1 MRQSTK
7 TTFIATI
14 RRRAGLDRHGLPA
27 GARAGSSWA
36 GRFRLGLGGA
46 DSERECSAEG
56 GLGVVGQGAGVVA
69 EAFGGLVA
77 GEGDLR
83 GEAGGGFVGS
93 AVDEE
98 VAELV
103 GDLLHL
109 HRVAGAQFRVLLD
122 ELEVAG
128 GGLGGGGWLGAGG
141 EGG

>member
-56 GLGVVGQGAGVVA
+56 GLGFVDQGAWVVA

-83 GEAGGGFVGS
+83 GEAGGGLVGS
-93 AVDEE
+93 AADEE
-98 VAELV
+98 VAQRV
-103 GDLLHL
+103 RDLLHL
-109 HRVAGAQFRVLLD
+109 HGIAGAQLWVLLD
-122 ELEVAG
+122 ELKVAG
-128 GGLGGGGWLGAGG
+128 VVL
-141 EGG
+141 